1 MKITILRKKLMRMS
15 SKIRALGL
23 SLMTGVMLVSTVV
36 TAEEQYAPVQL
47 SRDIPTVS
55 LGGTVVPFK
64 EVTLAAQLPGRIN
77 FIAGIA
83 GDAFE
88 EKVLLVALDESEL
101 HAKSNAAYAQLA
113 NAEVALR
120 NAGVQYTREYYSPQ
134 SAQTMGGMGMP
145 NLFDEIFT
153 KPMEGFVGSRNRD
166 AERGA
171 DLFASQSKIESAQM
185 QIVQA
190 QAELQA
196 LDAKMRDA
204 KSVAPFG
211 GVIMKKFVEVGDTVQ
226 PGQPLLKF
234 ANLDY
239 LQISIDVPS
248 RLTPGLTDGM
258 MLLAELD
265 VSKQR
270 VPVRVA
276 QIYPMA
282 DAERHTVRVKFDLPQ
297 GVSAPGMYAKVLV
310 PDLNAPSTELPVI
323 PTSAI
328 RYKRSLPGVYVKG
341 KSGQPELRLIRVGQE
356 LGQGYTS
363 VLSGVKPGEQVLVN
377 PKASISA
384 GWSTGDSIVAQ

>member
-1 MKITILRKKLMRMS
+1 MRMS

-23 SLMTGVMLVSTVV
+23 SLITGVMLVSTLL

-77 FIAGIA
+77 FIAGIE
-83 GDAFE
+83 GDAFD

-153 KPMEGFVGSRNRD
+153 KPMESFVGSRNRD

-171 DLFASQSKIESAQM
+171 DLFASQSKIDSARM

-204 KSVAPFG
+204 KSVAPFN

-363 VLSGVKPGEQVLVN
+363 VLSGVKAGEQVLVN

-384 GWSTGDSIVAQ
+384 GWSAGDTIVAQ

>member
-1 MKITILRKKLMRMS
+1 M
-15 SKIRALGL
+15 LGL
-23 SLMTGVMLVSTVV
+23 VAATPCLSTAVI
-36 TAEEQYAPVQL
+36 AEEQYAPVQL

-55 LGGTVVPFK
+55 LGGTVIPFK
-64 EVTLAAQLPGRIN
+64 EVTLSAQLPGRVN
-77 FIAGIA
+77 FISGIE

-88 EKVLLVALDESEL
+88 EKVLLVSLDESEL
-101 HAKSNAAYAQLA
+101 QAKSNAAYATLA
-113 NAEVALR
+113 NAESALR

-134 SAQTMGGMGMP
+134 SSTSPGGMGIP

-153 KPMEGFVGSRNRD
+153 QPMEGFMGSRRDRD

-171 DLFASQSKIESAQM
+171 DLYASQTRIEQARG
-185 QIVQA
+185 QILQA
-190 QAELQA
+190 QAEIQA
-196 LDAKMRDA
+196 LAAKMRDA
-204 KSVAPFG
+204 KSVAPFN

-226 PGQPLLKF
+226 PGQPLIKF

-282 DAERHTVRVKFDLPQ
+282 DAQRHTVKVKFDLPQ
-297 GVSAPGMYAKVLV
+297 GVSAPGMYAKVLI
-310 PDLNAPSTELPVI
+310 PDFNAPSTELPVI
-323 PTSAI
+323 PTTAI
-328 RYKRSLPGVYVKG
+328 RYKGSLPGVYVKG
-341 KSGQPELRLIRVGQE
+341 KDGKPELRLIRVGEE
-356 LGQGYTS
+356 LGQGFTS
-363 VLSGVKPGEQVLVN
+363 VLSGVKPGEQVLAN
-377 PKASISA
+377 PKSNISA
-384 GWSTGDSIVAQ
+384 GWSSGDTIVQQ

>member
-1 MKITILRKKLMRMS
+1 MKPFRS
-15 SKIRALGL
+15 AGL
-23 SLMTGVMLVSTVV
+23 ATWCIVLAMIV
-36 TAEEQYAPVQL
+36 TTKVLAEQQYAPVQL

-64 EVTLAAQLPGRIN
+64 EVTLSAQLPGRVK
-77 FIAGIA
+77 FIAGIE
-83 GDAFE
+83 GDTFD

-101 HAKSNAAYAQLA
+101 QAKSNAAYAQFA

-134 SAQTMGGMGMP
+134 SSQTMGGMGMP

-153 KPMEGFVGSRNRD
+153 KPMEGFIGSRNRD

-171 DLFASQSKIESAQM
+171 DLYASQSRIEQARM
-185 QIVQA
+185 QIMQA

-204 KSVAPFG
+204 KSVAPFD
-211 GVIMKKFVEVGDTVQ
+211 GVIMKKHIEVGDTVQ

-239 LQISIDVPS
+239 LQILIDVPS

-282 DAERHTVRVKFDLPQ
+282 DSESHTVKVKFDLPQ
-297 GVSAPGMYAKVLV
+297 GLSAPGMYAKVLV

-341 KSGQPELRLIRVGQE
+341 KDGKPELRLIRVGQE
-356 LGQGYTS
+356 VGQGYTS

-377 PKASISA
+377 PKSNISS
-384 GWSTGDSIVAQ
+384 GWTGGESIVSQ

>member
-1 MKITILRKKLMRMS
+1 MRMS

-23 SLMTGVMLVSTVV
+23 SLIAVVMLASSVLI
-36 TAEEQYAPVQL
+36 AEEQYAPVQL

-64 EVTLAAQLPGRIN
+64 EVTLAAQLPGRVN
-77 FIAGIA
+77 FIAGIE
-83 GDAFE
+83 GDTFE

-113 NAEVALR
+113 NAEVSLR

-134 SAQTMGGMGMP
+134 SSQAMGGMAMP

-153 KPMEGFVGSRNRD
+153 KPMESFVGSRNRD

-171 DLFASQSKIESAQM
+171 DLFASQSKIESAKM
-185 QIVQA
+185 QIVRA

-204 KSVAPFG
+204 KSVAPFN

-239 LQISIDVPS
+239 LQISLDVPS

-341 KSGQPELRLIRVGQE
+341 KSGKPELRLIRVGQE

-377 PKASISA
+377 PKASIST
-384 GWSTGDSIVAQ
+384 GWSSGETIVAQ

>member
-1 MKITILRKKLMRMS
+1 MRMS